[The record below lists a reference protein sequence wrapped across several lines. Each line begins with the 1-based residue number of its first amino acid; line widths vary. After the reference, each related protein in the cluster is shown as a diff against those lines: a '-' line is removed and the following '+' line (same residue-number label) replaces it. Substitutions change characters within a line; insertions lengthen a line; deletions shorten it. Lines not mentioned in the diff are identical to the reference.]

1 MKFEVVENFWE
12 KFYDLRPEQKESVRQ
27 AWTIFKRNPFDP
39 RLRSHRIQRL
49 SSLYRATIYSAV
61 IEADLRIIFRA
72 DGETVTTLDLGTHDV
87 YK

>member
-27 AWTIFKRNPFDP
+27 ARAIFKSNPFDP

-61 IEADLRIIFRA
+61 IEADLRVIFRV